1 MNIKEKKEKIE
12 FEVTLKNDYLFK
24 RLLGAEE
31 NKAILQNFLECVLNI
46 PHKEIEEIELLDKE
60 LKKDLIDEKTGI
72 LDVKIRLKNK
82 TIINIEIQNLWDE
95 SFVNRTLFY
104 WAKIYIEE
112 FRRGEDYSEL
122 RKCITINIVAKGFDL
137 NDKIHSK
144 YLLKEEESSEKLTDI
159 MELHFLNLEKAREE
173 KDIDDPLVR
182 WLLFIDSNSKEERCM
197 LAENSP
203 VLKILNEKVNI
214 LNLNPTEKK
223 LYESRMMLK
232 SDIVSISNSQFRK
245 GKEEGIKEGIK
256 EGIEKG
262 IEEGIEKGEKK
273 AKVAMAKM
281 MKENKYDVLE
291 IIKLTGLNSKEIEK
305 L

>member
-1 MNIKEKKEKIE
+1 M
-12 FEVTLKNDYLFK
+12 
-24 RLLGAEE
+24 
-31 NKAILQNFLECVLNI
+31 
-46 PHKEIEEIELLDKE
+46 
-60 LKKDLIDEKTGI
+60 
-72 LDVKIRLKNK
+72 
-82 TIINIEIQNLWDE
+82 
-95 SFVNRTLFY
+95 
-104 WAKIYIEE
+104 
-112 FRRGEDYSEL
+112 
-122 RKCITINIVAKGFDL
+122 
-137 NDKIHSK
+137 
-144 YLLKEEESSEKLTDI
+144 KEEESSEKLTDI

-214 LNLNPTEKK
+214 LNLNPAEKK

-245 GKEEGIKEGIK
+245 GKEEGREEGIK
-256 EGIEKG
+256 
-262 IEEGIEKGEKK
+262 EGIEKGEKK

>member
-245 GKEEGIKEGIK
+245 GKEEGREEGIK
-256 EGIEKG
+256 
-262 IEEGIEKGEKK
+262 EGIEKGEKK

>member
-31 NKAILQNFLECVLNI
+31 NKAVLQNFLECVLNI

-245 GKEEGIKEGIK
+245 GKEEGREEGRK
-256 EGIEKG
+256 
-262 IEEGIEKGEKK
+262 EGIEKGEKK

>member
-72 LDVKIRLKNK
+72 LDVKIRFKNK

-112 FRRGEDYSEL
+112 FRRGEDYTEL

-262 IEEGIEKGEKK
+262 EKK

-281 MKENKYDVLE
+281 MKENKYNVLE

>member
-72 LDVKIRLKNK
+72 LDVKIRFKNK

-112 FRRGEDYSEL
+112 FRRGEDYTEL

-256 EGIEKG
+256 EGTLTLAKTFRNMGFPIEK
-262 IEEGIEKGEKK
+262 I
-273 AKVAMAKM
+273 AQA
-281 MKENKYDVLE
+281 
-291 IIKLTGLNSKEIEK
+291 TGLSKNEIEK

>member
-31 NKAILQNFLECVLNI
+31 NKAVLQNFLECVLNI

-72 LDVKIRLKNK
+72 LDVKIRFKNK

-245 GKEEGIKEGIK
+245 GKEEGHEEGIK
-256 EGIEKG
+256 
-262 IEEGIEKGEKK
+262 EGIEKGEKK

>member
-245 GKEEGIKEGIK
+245 GKEEGREEGIK
-256 EGIEKG
+256 
-262 IEEGIEKGEKK
+262 EGIEKGEKK

-281 MKENKYDVLE
+281 MKENKYNVLE

>member
-1 MNIKEKKEKIE
+1 M
-12 FEVTLKNDYLFK
+12 
-24 RLLGAEE
+24 
-31 NKAILQNFLECVLNI
+31 
-46 PHKEIEEIELLDKE
+46 
-60 LKKDLIDEKTGI
+60 
-72 LDVKIRLKNK
+72 
-82 TIINIEIQNLWDE
+82 
-95 SFVNRTLFY
+95 
-104 WAKIYIEE
+104 
-112 FRRGEDYSEL
+112 
-122 RKCITINIVAKGFDL
+122 
-137 NDKIHSK
+137 
-144 YLLKEEESSEKLTDI
+144 KEEESSEKLTDI

-173 KDIDDPLVR
+173 KDINDPLVR
-182 WLLFIDSNSKEERCM
+182 WLLFIDSNSKEERYM

-214 LNLNPTEKK
+214 LNLNPAEKK

-245 GKEEGIKEGIK
+245 GKEEGREEGIK
-256 EGIEKG
+256 
-262 IEEGIEKGEKK
+262 EGIEKGEKK

>member
-1 MNIKEKKEKIE
+1 M
-12 FEVTLKNDYLFK
+12 
-24 RLLGAEE
+24 
-31 NKAILQNFLECVLNI
+31 
-46 PHKEIEEIELLDKE
+46 
-60 LKKDLIDEKTGI
+60 
-72 LDVKIRLKNK
+72 
-82 TIINIEIQNLWDE
+82 
-95 SFVNRTLFY
+95 
-104 WAKIYIEE
+104 
-112 FRRGEDYSEL
+112 
-122 RKCITINIVAKGFDL
+122 
-137 NDKIHSK
+137 
-144 YLLKEEESSEKLTDI
+144 KEEESSEKLTDI

-182 WLLFIDSNSKEERCM
+182 WLLFIDSNSKEERYM

-214 LNLNPTEKK
+214 LNLNPAEKK

-245 GKEEGIKEGIK
+245 GKEEGREEGIK
-256 EGIEKG
+256 
-262 IEEGIEKGEKK
+262 EGIEKGEKK

>member
-1 MNIKEKKEKIE
+1 MNIKEKKEKIK

-60 LKKDLIDEKTGI
+60 LKKNLIDEKTGI

-144 YLLKEEESSEKLTDI
+144 YLLKEEESSKKLTDI

-245 GKEEGIKEGIK
+245 GKEEGREEGIK
-256 EGIEKG
+256 
-262 IEEGIEKGEKK
+262 EGIEKGEKK

-281 MKENKYDVLE
+281 MKENKYNVLE

>member
-31 NKAILQNFLECVLNI
+31 NKAVLQNFLECVLNI

-112 FRRGEDYSEL
+112 FRRGEDYTEL

-245 GKEEGIKEGIK
+245 GKEEGIKEGI
-256 EGIEKG
+256 EKG

>member
-72 LDVKIRLKNK
+72 LDVKIRFKNK

-245 GKEEGIKEGIK
+245 GKEEGREEGIK
-256 EGIEKG
+256 
-262 IEEGIEKGEKK
+262 EGIEKGEKK

-281 MKENKYDVLE
+281 MKENKYNVLE

>member
-72 LDVKIRLKNK
+72 LDVKIRFKNK

-182 WLLFIDSNSKEERCM
+182 WLLFIDSNSKEERYM

-214 LNLNPTEKK
+214 LNLNPAEKK

-245 GKEEGIKEGIK
+245 GKEEGREEGIK
-256 EGIEKG
+256 
-262 IEEGIEKGEKK
+262 EGIEKGEKK

>member
-72 LDVKIRLKNK
+72 LDVKIRFKNK

-112 FRRGEDYSEL
+112 FRRGEDYTEL
-122 RKCITINIVAKGFDL
+122 RKCITINIVAKGFNL

-245 GKEEGIKEGIK
+245 GKEEGREEGIK
-256 EGIEKG
+256 
-262 IEEGIEKGEKK
+262 EGIEKGEKK

>member
-72 LDVKIRLKNK
+72 LDVKIRFKNK

-214 LNLNPTEKK
+214 LNLNPAEKK

-256 EGIEKG
+256 EGTLTLAKTFRNMGFPIEK
-262 IEEGIEKGEKK
+262 I
-273 AKVAMAKM
+273 AQA
-281 MKENKYDVLE
+281 
-291 IIKLTGLNSKEIEK
+291 TGLSKNEIEK

>member
-1 MNIKEKKEKIE
+1 M
-12 FEVTLKNDYLFK
+12 
-24 RLLGAEE
+24 
-31 NKAILQNFLECVLNI
+31 
-46 PHKEIEEIELLDKE
+46 
-60 LKKDLIDEKTGI
+60 
-72 LDVKIRLKNK
+72 
-82 TIINIEIQNLWDE
+82 
-95 SFVNRTLFY
+95 
-104 WAKIYIEE
+104 KIYIEE

-182 WLLFIDSNSKEERCM
+182 WLLFIDSNSKEERYM

-214 LNLNPTEKK
+214 LNLNPAEKK

-245 GKEEGIKEGIK
+245 EKEEGREEGIK
-256 EGIEKG
+256 
-262 IEEGIEKGEKK
+262 EGIEKGEKK

>member
-1 MNIKEKKEKIE
+1 M
-12 FEVTLKNDYLFK
+12 
-24 RLLGAEE
+24 
-31 NKAILQNFLECVLNI
+31 
-46 PHKEIEEIELLDKE
+46 
-60 LKKDLIDEKTGI
+60 
-72 LDVKIRLKNK
+72 
-82 TIINIEIQNLWDE
+82 
-95 SFVNRTLFY
+95 
-104 WAKIYIEE
+104 
-112 FRRGEDYSEL
+112 
-122 RKCITINIVAKGFDL
+122 
-137 NDKIHSK
+137 
-144 YLLKEEESSEKLTDI
+144 KEEESSEKLTDI

-245 GKEEGIKEGIK
+245 GKEEGREEGIK
-256 EGIEKG
+256 
-262 IEEGIEKGEKK
+262 EGIEKGEKK

>member
-72 LDVKIRLKNK
+72 LDVKIRFKNK

-112 FRRGEDYSEL
+112 FRRGEDYTEL

-245 GKEEGIKEGIK
+245 GKEEGREEGIK
-256 EGIEKG
+256 
-262 IEEGIEKGEKK
+262 EGIEKGEKK

>member
-1 MNIKEKKEKIE
+1 M
-12 FEVTLKNDYLFK
+12 
-24 RLLGAEE
+24 E
-31 NKAILQNFLECVLNI
+31 NLHLCKFSQGQFWRQAKA
-46 PHKEIEEIELLDKE
+46 D
-60 LKKDLIDEKTGI
+60 
-72 LDVKIRLKNK
+72 R
-82 TIINIEIQNLWDE
+82 
-95 SFVNRTLFY
+95 FY

-173 KDIDDPLVR
+173 KDINDPLVR
-182 WLLFIDSNSKEERCM
+182 WLLFIDSNSKEERYM

-203 VLKILNEKVNI
+203 VLKILNEKGNI
-214 LNLNPTEKK
+214 LNLNPAEKK

-245 GKEEGIKEGIK
+245 GKEEGREEGIK
-256 EGIEKG
+256 
-262 IEEGIEKGEKK
+262 EGIEKGEKK

-305 L
+305 LQFQAELPKG

>member
-72 LDVKIRLKNK
+72 LDVKIRFKNK

-245 GKEEGIKEGIK
+245 GKEEGREEGIK
-256 EGIEKG
+256 
-262 IEEGIEKGEKK
+262 EGIEKGEKK